1 MPAPKLV
8 SRRGLESHLP
18 EQLRLR
24 YDFPTQERLIVMN
37 FGMRAKG
44 LAAVLIVV
52 AMLAGGSGRIIA
64 QDSSTKFKDRYAKW
78 QESHPFTLGV
88 MSYDMAYLPHWYKK
102 AKPGL
107 ILDPDMDVFREAGLN
122 LLDDVS
128 MSSAGHLW
136 YPGVRAAHKAKVQYM
151 ILGAGWSGLSDF
163 QHRVKWFAGDKNF
176 AGVQLADEPYDPKDQ
191 KTFAEQA
198 KWMRAAHPS
207 LLSLICVPMT
217 NQPKWTVMWDVI
229 RPDGMVFQWYPYHT
243 SSGKTIDIVPEMYA
257 CLSYSSEFCKERGIG
272 FFVARGASGKKR
284 SDSTLRANTYAALAY
299 GCTGFIDWGWGS
311 NDETTGYVRYQDKKA
326 IGKTKHFEFL
336 AKINAEVAKLGPAL
350 IKLKHIRTYHANL
363 SNHNTWA
370 GPLYGF
376 AETDTLRSGKLIGVS
391 GRTYPFQDHLM
402 VGFFRDSNNEEY
414 FMVTNKINSRAT
426 DVDKAG
432 LATQVTLTFKD
443 EVTAIERLSRKT
455 GKVER
460 LKLTDHALTFNLP
473 GGTGDLFKYAG
484 GKQFVG
490 IKQ

>member
-1 MPAPKLV
+1 
-8 SRRGLESHLP
+8 
-18 EQLRLR
+18 
-24 YDFPTQERLIVMN
+24 MN
-37 FGMRAKG
+37 FCMSPNS
-44 LAAVLIVV
+44 LSAVLLGV
-52 AMLAGGSGRIIA
+52 AMLVGGSGQIIA
-64 QDSSTKFKDRYAKW
+64 QDSSTRFKDRYTKW

-88 MSYDMAYLPHWYKK
+88 MSYDMAYLPHWYAK

-107 ILDPDMDVFREAGLN
+107 VLDPKMDLFREAGLN

-128 MSSAGHLW
+128 MSSAGHMW

-151 ILGAGWSGLSDF
+151 ILGAGRSGLADF
-163 QHRVKWFAGDKNF
+163 QHRVKWFAGDPNF

-217 NQPKWTVMWDVI
+217 DQPKWKIMWDVI

-243 SSGKTIDIVPEMYA
+243 SSGKAIDISPDMYA
-257 CLSYSSEFCKERGIG
+257 CLGYCSEFSKARGTA
-272 FFVARGASGKKR
+272 FFVARGASGRKR
-284 SDSTLRANTYAALAY
+284 SDSTLRANTFAALAY

-311 NDETTGYVRYQDKKA
+311 ADDTTGYVRYKDKKA

-336 AKINAEVAKLGPAL
+336 AKINAEVANLGPAL
-350 IKLKHIRTYHANL
+350 IKLRHIRTYHTNL
-363 SNHNTWA
+363 PNRDTWA

-376 AETDTLRSGKLIGVS
+376 AETDALRTGKLIGVTGS
-391 GRTYPFQDHLM
+391 TYPFQDHLM
-402 VGFFRDSNNEEY
+402 VGFFRDPNNEEY

-426 DVDKAG
+426 DVDDTG
-432 LATQVTLTFKD
+432 LATQVTLTFKN
-443 EVTAIERLSRKT
+443 EVTAIERLNRET

-460 LKLTDHALTFNLP
+460 LELKDHAFTFILP
-473 GGTGDLFKYAG
+473 AGTGDLFKYAG
-484 GKQFVG
+484 GRPFVG
-490 IKQ
+490 VKQ